1 MDGPSQPWGHSVL
14 IFQSPLSTHSEP
26 PPSSNSCLS
35 YRTFFT
41 LHEPH
46 IRPFL
51 PLSSFTEPL
60 SPSSSPPLSLNP
72 YLFSE
77 LHRSR
82 ARRDPIHWESQW
94 PALGRWGIMAAI
106 GRWGIM
112 AAAP

>member
-14 IFQSPLSTHSEP
+14 IFQFALSTHSEP

-41 LHEPH
+41 LREPH
-46 IRPFL
+46 ISPFL
-51 PLSSFTEPL
+51 PPSSFTEL
-60 SPSSSPPLSLNP
+60 SPSSSLPLSLNP

-82 ARRDPIHWESQW
+82 ARRNPIHWESQW
-94 PALGRWGIMAAI
+94 PALGRWGIMAA
-106 GRWGIM
+106 
-112 AAAP
+112 AP